1 MIYEFRCSRCGRRF
15 DVYATLAEKEAGL
28 SPACPSCGSTEV
40 SRVFGRVFF
49 LRPGGESG
57 EGSPSDA
64 GEASG
69 EAGFGGDE
77 DFDGGFGGG
86 DPGSDGFGDDF
97 GPDGDE
103 GFAGDGEDGEA
114 GGFDGGFGDELDDD
128 GSGPGDFDDER

>member
-28 SPACPSCGSTEV
+28 SPTCPSCGSTEV

-57 EGSPSDA
+57 GGSPSDA

-69 EAGFGGDE
+69 EAGFGGD
-77 DFDGGFGGG
+77 DFDGGFGGDDLG
-86 DPGSDGFGDDF
+86 DGFGDDF

-103 GFAGDGEDGEA
+103 GFAGDGADGEE
-114 GGFDGGFGDELDDD
+114 GGFGDDLDDD
-128 GSGPGDFDDER
+128 GTGPGGFDDER